1 MDEAERTKPF
11 ATDDGVLILQLNSK
25 DSFSE
30 QEDYLTFSSSLLE
43 ALNLASPLKIDNA
56 IKESS
61 DISDYRYKF
70 F

>member
-1 MDEAERTKPF
+1 
-11 ATDDGVLILQLNSK
+11 
-25 DSFSE
+25 
-30 QEDYLTFSSSLLE
+30 LTFSSSLLE